1 LQVGVQGLQILK
13 PTTQKDA
20 PSSILAANGVKK
32 LTDAVGGIGLEVH
45 LILHEDNV
53 NDEMTNWEV
62 ENLNFSIKQP
72 VMGIS

>member
-1 LQVGVQGLQILK
+1 M
-13 PTTQKDA
+13 
-20 PSSILAANGVKK
+20 LAANGVKK